1 MPVVSVLMPT
11 YNAEKYLKEAIDSI
25 LNQTFTDFEFLII
38 DDNSKDKTKK
48 IIGKYNDKRIKLIKG
63 PQKGLAAALNCG
75 IKKAQGKY
83 IARMDAD
90 DISLPARLEKQ
101 VNYLEAHPEI
111 TVLGMGSVGACRQCA
126 VKQYQNAEDTRG
138 RLVMSCMTP
147 ASDGTFISI
156 DDEEAKQFRES
167 VVEWLMTNHP
177 HDCPVCEEGGNCHLQ
192 DMTVMT
198 GHSFRRYR
206 FTKRTHRNQDL
217 GPFISHEMNR
227 CIACYRCVRYYK
239 DYADGTDLGVYGAH
253 DNVYFGRP
261 EDGTLESEFS
271 GNLVEICPTGVF
283 TDKTHSERYNRKWDM
298 QFAPSICQQC
308 SIGCNISPGERYG
321 ELRRIENRY
330 NGTVNHY
337 FLCDRGRF
345 GYGYVNLKD
354 RPRQPV
360 QRRGDDFITL
370 NAEQAMQGAADILR
384 QSKKVIGIGSPRAS
398 VESNFALRELVGE
411 ENFYTGIAHGEQER
425 LQLALKVL
433 REGGIYTPALR
444 EIESYDAVLVLGE
457 DVTQTGARVALAVRQ
472 AVKGKAREMAAAQKV
487 ADWQIAAILNI
498 GQRAKHPLF
507 VTNVDDTRLD
517 DIAAWT
523 YRAPVEDQARL
534 GFAIAHALDNSAPA
548 VDGIEPELQSKIDVI
563 VQALAGA
570 KKPLIISGTNAGSL
584 EVIQA
589 AANVAKALKGRGADV
604 GITMIARS
612 VNSMGLGIMGGG
624 SLEEALTELETGRA
638 DAVVVLENDL
648 HRHASAIRVNAALA
662 KAPLVMVV
670 DHQRT
675 AIMENAHL
683 VLSAASFAE
692 SDGTVINNEG
702 RAQRFFQVYDPAYYD
717 SKTVMLESW
726 RWLHSLHS
734 TLLSREVDWTQLDHV
749 IDAVVAKIPELAGIK
764 DAAPD
769 ATFRIRGQKLARE
782 PHRYSGRT
790 AMRANISVHE
800 PRQPQDID
808 TMFTFSMEG
817 NNQPTAHR
825 SQVPFAW
832 APGWNSPQAW
842 NKFQDEVGGKLRFG
856 DPGVRLFETSE
867 NGLDYFTSV
876 PARFQ
881 PQDGKWRI
889 APYYHLFG
897 SDELSQRAPVFQSR
911 MPQPYIK
918 LNPADAAKLGVNAGT
933 HVSFSYDGN
942 TVTLPV
948 EIAEGLTAGQVGLP
962 MGMSGIA
969 PVLAGAHLEDLKEA
983 QQ

>member
-1 MPVVSVLMPT
+1 
-11 YNAEKYLKEAIDSI
+11 
-25 LNQTFTDFEFLII
+25 
-38 DDNSKDKTKK
+38 
-48 IIGKYNDKRIKLIKG
+48 
-63 PQKGLAAALNCG
+63 
-75 IKKAQGKY
+75 
-83 IARMDAD
+83 
-90 DISLPARLEKQ
+90 
-101 VNYLEAHPEI
+101 
-111 TVLGMGSVGACRQCA
+111 
-126 VKQYQNAEDTRG
+126 
-138 RLVMSCMTP
+138 
-147 ASDGTFISI
+147 
-156 DDEEAKQFRES
+156 
-167 VVEWLMTNHP
+167 
-177 HDCPVCEEGGNCHLQ
+177 
-192 DMTVMT
+192 MT

-570 KKPLIISGTNAGSL
+570 KKPLIISGTNTGSA

-648 HRHASAIRVNAALA
+648 HRHASATRVNAALA

-717 SKTVMLESW
+717 SQTVMLESW

-867 NGLDYFTSV
+867 NSLDYFTSV

-933 HVSFSYDGN
+933 RVSFSYDGN
-942 TVTLPV
+942 MVTLPV
-948 EIAEGLTAGQVGLP
+948 EISEGLTAGQVGLP

>member
-1 MPVVSVLMPT
+1 
-11 YNAEKYLKEAIDSI
+11 
-25 LNQTFTDFEFLII
+25 
-38 DDNSKDKTKK
+38 
-48 IIGKYNDKRIKLIKG
+48 
-63 PQKGLAAALNCG
+63 
-75 IKKAQGKY
+75 
-83 IARMDAD
+83 
-90 DISLPARLEKQ
+90 
-101 VNYLEAHPEI
+101 
-111 TVLGMGSVGACRQCA
+111 
-126 VKQYQNAEDTRG
+126 
-138 RLVMSCMTP
+138 MTP

-156 DDEEAKQFRES
+156 DDSEAKQFRES

-177 HDCPVCEEGGNCHLQ
+177 HDCPVLRRGGNCHLQ

-239 DYADGTDLGVYGAH
+239 DYADGTDLGVWRARQRLLAARKMAPGER
-253 DNVYFGRP
+253 VLRQP
-261 EDGTLESEFS
+261 
-271 GNLVEICPTGVF
+271 VEVCPTGVF
-283 TDKTHSERYNRKWDM
+283 TDKTHLERYNRKWDM

-330 NGTVNHY
+330 NGTVNRY

-360 QRRGDDFITL
+360 QRRGDDLITL

-398 VESNFALRELVGE
+398 IESNFALRELVGAD
-411 ENFYTGIAHGEQER
+411 NFYTGIAKGEQAR
-425 LQLALKVL
+425 LQMMLKVL
-433 REGGIYTPALR
+433 REGGIHTPSLR
-444 EIESYDAVLVLGE
+444 DIESYDAVLVLGE
-457 DVTQTGARVALAVRQ
+457 DITQTGARVALAVRQ

-534 GFAIAHALDNSAPA
+534 GFAIAHALDDSAPA
-548 VDGIEPELQSKIDVI
+548 VDGLSQDLQGKVDVI

-570 KKPLIISGTNAGSL
+570 KKPLIISGTNAGSM
-584 EVIQA
+584 EIIQA

-604 GITMIARS
+604 GVTMVARA
-612 VNSMGLGIMGGG
+612 VNSVGLGMIGGG
-624 SLEEALTELETGRA
+624 SLEEALDELESGAA
-638 DAVVVLENDL
+638 DAVIVLENDL
-648 HRHASAIRVNAALA
+648 HRHASAARVDDALA

-675 AIMENAHL
+675 AIMDKAHL

-692 SDGTVINNEG
+692 SDGTVVNNEG

-717 SKTVMLESW
+717 AKTVMLESW

-734 TLLSREVDWTQLDHV
+734 TVNNRQVDWTQLDHV
-749 IDAVVAKIPELAGIK
+749 IDAAIAALPQLAGIK

-800 PRQPQDID
+800 PRQPQDKD
-808 TMFTFSMEG
+808 TMFAFSMEG
-817 NNQPTAHR
+817 NNQPSAPR
-825 SQVPFAW
+825 SQIPFAW

-842 NKFQDEVGGKLRFG
+842 NKFQDEVGGKLRHG
-856 DPGVRLFETSE
+856 DPGVRLFEASAS
-867 NGLDYFTSV
+867 GLEYFTAV
-876 PARFQ
+876 PASFQ
-881 PQDGKWRI
+881 AEEGKWRI

-911 MPQPYIK
+911 MPEPYIK
-918 LNPADAAKLGVNAGT
+918 LNPADAAKLGVNPGAML
-933 HVSFSYDGN
+933 SFSVEGQ
-942 TVTLPV
+942 TLRLPLV
-948 EIAEGLTAGQVGLP
+948 ISEGLTAGQVGLP
-962 MGMSGIA
+962 MGMPGIA
-969 PVLAGAHLEDLKEA
+969 PVLTGSRIDSLQEA
-983 QQ
+983 KA

>member
-1 MPVVSVLMPT
+1 
-11 YNAEKYLKEAIDSI
+11 
-25 LNQTFTDFEFLII
+25 
-38 DDNSKDKTKK
+38 
-48 IIGKYNDKRIKLIKG
+48 
-63 PQKGLAAALNCG
+63 
-75 IKKAQGKY
+75 
-83 IARMDAD
+83 
-90 DISLPARLEKQ
+90 
-101 VNYLEAHPEI
+101 
-111 TVLGMGSVGACRQCA
+111 
-126 VKQYQNAEDTRG
+126 
-138 RLVMSCMTP
+138 
-147 ASDGTFISI
+147 
-156 DDEEAKQFRES
+156 
-167 VVEWLMTNHP
+167 
-177 HDCPVCEEGGNCHLQ
+177 
-192 DMTVMT
+192 MT

-734 TLLSREVDWTQLDHV
+734 TLLSCEVDWTQLDHV

-933 HVSFSYDGN
+933 RVSFSYDGN

>member
-1 MPVVSVLMPT
+1 MATIHVDG
-11 YNAEKYLKEAIDSI
+11 KEYEVNGA
-25 LNQTFTDFEFLII
+25 
-38 DDNSKDKTKK
+38 DN
-48 IIGKYNDKRIKLIKG
+48 L
-63 PQKGLAAALNCG
+63 
-75 IKKAQGKY
+75 
-83 IARMDAD
+83 
-90 DISLPARLEKQ
+90 
-101 VNYLEAHPEI
+101 LEACLSLGLDIPYFCWHPA
-111 TVLGMGSVGACRQCA
+111 LGSVGACRQCA

-271 GNLVEICPTGVF
+271 GNLVEICPTGVFTDKICPTGVF

-570 KKPLIISGTNAGSL
+570 KKPLIISGTNAGSA

-612 VNSMGLGIMGGG
+612 VNSMGLGIIGGG

-648 HRHASAIRVNAALA
+648 HRHASATRVNAALA

-717 SKTVMLESW
+717 SQTVMLESW

-933 HVSFSYDGN
+933 RVSFSYDGN

>member
-1 MPVVSVLMPT
+1 
-11 YNAEKYLKEAIDSI
+11 
-25 LNQTFTDFEFLII
+25 
-38 DDNSKDKTKK
+38 
-48 IIGKYNDKRIKLIKG
+48 IG
-63 PQKGLAAALNCG
+63 
-75 IKKAQGKY
+75 
-83 IARMDAD
+83 
-90 DISLPARLEKQ
+90 
-101 VNYLEAHPEI
+101 
-111 TVLGMGSVGACRQCA
+111 
-126 VKQYQNAEDTRG
+126 
-138 RLVMSCMTP
+138 
-147 ASDGTFISI
+147 
-156 DDEEAKQFRES
+156 
-167 VVEWLMTNHP
+167 
-177 HDCPVCEEGGNCHLQ
+177 
-192 DMTVMT
+192 
-198 GHSFRRYR
+198 
-206 FTKRTHRNQDL
+206 
-217 GPFISHEMNR
+217 
-227 CIACYRCVRYYK
+227 
-239 DYADGTDLGVYGAH
+239 
-253 DNVYFGRP
+253 
-261 EDGTLESEFS
+261 
-271 GNLVEICPTGVF
+271 
-283 TDKTHSERYNRKWDM
+283 
-298 QFAPSICQQC
+298 
-308 SIGCNISPGERYG
+308 
-321 ELRRIENRY
+321 NRY

-933 HVSFSYDGN
+933 RVSFSYDGN

>member
-1 MPVVSVLMPT
+1 MATIHVDG
-11 YNAEKYLKEAIDSI
+11 KEYEVNGA
-25 LNQTFTDFEFLII
+25 
-38 DDNSKDKTKK
+38 DN
-48 IIGKYNDKRIKLIKG
+48 L
-63 PQKGLAAALNCG
+63 
-75 IKKAQGKY
+75 
-83 IARMDAD
+83 
-90 DISLPARLEKQ
+90 
-101 VNYLEAHPEI
+101 LEACLSLGLDIPYFCWHPA
-111 TVLGMGSVGACRQCA
+111 LGSVGACRQCA

-253 DNVYFGRP
+253 DNVYFGCP

-411 ENFYTGIAHGEQER
+411 ENFYTGIAHGEQEH

-570 KKPLIISGTNAGSL
+570 KKPLIISGTNAGSI

-648 HRHASAIRVNAALA
+648 HRHASATRVNAALA

-702 RAQRFFQVYDPAYYD
+702 RAQRFFQVYDPAYYY

>member
-1 MPVVSVLMPT
+1 MATIHVDG
-11 YNAEKYLKEAIDSI
+11 KEYEVNGA
-25 LNQTFTDFEFLII
+25 
-38 DDNSKDKTKK
+38 DN
-48 IIGKYNDKRIKLIKG
+48 L
-63 PQKGLAAALNCG
+63 
-75 IKKAQGKY
+75 
-83 IARMDAD
+83 
-90 DISLPARLEKQ
+90 
-101 VNYLEAHPEI
+101 LEACLSLGLDIPYFCWHPA
-111 TVLGMGSVGACRQCA
+111 LGSVGACRQCA

-217 GPFISHEMNR
+217 GPFISDEMNR

-589 AANVAKALKGRGADV
+589 AANVAKALKGRGANV

-648 HRHASAIRVNAALA
+648 HRHASATRVNAALA

-889 APYYHLFG
+889 APYSHLFG
-897 SDELSQRAPVFQSR
+897 RDELSQRAPVFQSR

-933 HVSFSYDGN
+933 RVSFSYDGN
-942 TVTLPV
+942 MVTLPV
-948 EIAEGLTAGQVGLP
+948 ESSEGLTAGQGGLP

>member
-1 MPVVSVLMPT
+1 M
-11 YNAEKYLKEAIDSI
+11 
-25 LNQTFTDFEFLII
+25 
-38 DDNSKDKTKK
+38 
-48 IIGKYNDKRIKLIKG
+48 
-63 PQKGLAAALNCG
+63 
-75 IKKAQGKY
+75 
-83 IARMDAD
+83 
-90 DISLPARLEKQ
+90 
-101 VNYLEAHPEI
+101 
-111 TVLGMGSVGACRQCA
+111 
-126 VKQYQNAEDTRG
+126 
-138 RLVMSCMTP
+138 
-147 ASDGTFISI
+147 
-156 DDEEAKQFRES
+156 
-167 VVEWLMTNHP
+167 
-177 HDCPVCEEGGNCHLQ
+177 
-192 DMTVMT
+192 
-198 GHSFRRYR
+198 
-206 FTKRTHRNQDL
+206 
-217 GPFISHEMNR
+217 
-227 CIACYRCVRYYK
+227 
-239 DYADGTDLGVYGAH
+239 
-253 DNVYFGRP
+253 
-261 EDGTLESEFS
+261 
-271 GNLVEICPTGVF
+271 
-283 TDKTHSERYNRKWDM
+283 
-298 QFAPSICQQC
+298 
-308 SIGCNISPGERYG
+308 
-321 ELRRIENRY
+321 
-330 NGTVNHY
+330 
-337 FLCDRGRF
+337 
-345 GYGYVNLKD
+345 
-354 RPRQPV
+354 
-360 QRRGDDFITL
+360 
-370 NAEQAMQGAADILR
+370 
-384 QSKKVIGIGSPRAS
+384 
-398 VESNFALRELVGE
+398 ESNFALRELVGE

-570 KKPLIISGTNAGSL
+570 KKPLIISGTNAGSA

-612 VNSMGLGIMGGG
+612 VNSMGLGIIGGG

-648 HRHASAIRVNAALA
+648 HRHASATRVNAALA

-717 SKTVMLESW
+717 SQTVMLESW

-933 HVSFSYDGN
+933 RVSFSYDGN

>member
-1 MPVVSVLMPT
+1 MATIHVDG
-11 YNAEKYLKEAIDSI
+11 KEYEVNGA
-25 LNQTFTDFEFLII
+25 
-38 DDNSKDKTKK
+38 DN
-48 IIGKYNDKRIKLIKG
+48 L
-63 PQKGLAAALNCG
+63 
-75 IKKAQGKY
+75 
-83 IARMDAD
+83 
-90 DISLPARLEKQ
+90 
-101 VNYLEAHPEI
+101 LEACLSLGLDIPYFCWHPA
-111 TVLGMGSVGACRQCA
+111 LGSVGACRQCA
-126 VKQYQNAEDTRG
+126 VKQYQNVEDTRG

-239 DYADGTDLGVYGAH
+239 DYADGTDLSVYGAH

-517 DIAAWT
+517 DIAALT

-570 KKPLIISGTNAGSL
+570 KKPLIISGTNAGSI

-648 HRHASAIRVNAALA
+648 HRHASATRVNAALA

>member
-1 MPVVSVLMPT
+1 MATIHVDG
-11 YNAEKYLKEAIDSI
+11 KEYEVNGA
-25 LNQTFTDFEFLII
+25 
-38 DDNSKDKTKK
+38 DNLLQACLS
-48 IIGKYNDKRIKLIKG
+48 L
-63 PQKGLAAALNCG
+63 GLDIPYFCWHPAL
-75 IKKAQGKY
+75 
-83 IARMDAD
+83 
-90 DISLPARLEKQ
+90 
-101 VNYLEAHPEI
+101 
-111 TVLGMGSVGACRQCA
+111 GSVGACRQCA

-147 ASDGTFISI
+147 ATDGTFISI

-398 VESNFALRELVGE
+398 IESNFALRELVGA
-411 ENFYTGIAHGEQER
+411 ENFYTGIARGEQER

-507 VTNVDDTRLD
+507 VTNVDGTRLD

-534 GFAIAHALDNSAPA
+534 GFAIAHALDNTAPA
-548 VDGIEPELQSKIDVI
+548 VDGIDSDLQNKIDVI

-570 KKPLIISGTNAGSL
+570 KKPLIISGTNAGSS

-612 VNSMGLGIMGGG
+612 VNSMGLGMMGGG
-624 SLEEALTELETGRA
+624 SLDDALGELETGSA

-648 HRHASAIRVNAALA
+648 HRHASATRVNAALA

-692 SDGTVINNEG
+692 SDGTVINNEAA
-702 RAQRFFQVYDPAYYD
+702 RSASSRFMIRPTTITRRLCWKAGAGCIHCTAP
-717 SKTVMLESW
+717 SKTAKWTGL
-726 RWLHSLHS
+726 SL
-734 TLLSREVDWTQLDHV
+734 TT
-749 IDAVVAKIPELAGIK
+749 
-764 DAAPD
+764 
-769 ATFRIRGQKLARE
+769 
-782 PHRYSGRT
+782 
-790 AMRANISVHE
+790 
-800 PRQPQDID
+800 
-808 TMFTFSMEG
+808 
-817 NNQPTAHR
+817 
-825 SQVPFAW
+825 
-832 APGWNSPQAW
+832 
-842 NKFQDEVGGKLRFG
+842 
-856 DPGVRLFETSE
+856 
-867 NGLDYFTSV
+867 
-876 PARFQ
+876 
-881 PQDGKWRI
+881 
-889 APYYHLFG
+889 
-897 SDELSQRAPVFQSR
+897 
-911 MPQPYIK
+911 
-918 LNPADAAKLGVNAGT
+918 
-933 HVSFSYDGN
+933 
-942 TVTLPV
+942 
-948 EIAEGLTAGQVGLP
+948 
-962 MGMSGIA
+962 
-969 PVLAGAHLEDLKEA
+969 
-983 QQ
+983 

>member
-1 MPVVSVLMPT
+1 
-11 YNAEKYLKEAIDSI
+11 
-25 LNQTFTDFEFLII
+25 
-38 DDNSKDKTKK
+38 
-48 IIGKYNDKRIKLIKG
+48 
-63 PQKGLAAALNCG
+63 
-75 IKKAQGKY
+75 
-83 IARMDAD
+83 
-90 DISLPARLEKQ
+90 
-101 VNYLEAHPEI
+101 
-111 TVLGMGSVGACRQCA
+111 
-126 VKQYQNAEDTRG
+126 
-138 RLVMSCMTP
+138 
-147 ASDGTFISI
+147 
-156 DDEEAKQFRES
+156 
-167 VVEWLMTNHP
+167 
-177 HDCPVCEEGGNCHLQ
+177 
-192 DMTVMT
+192 
-198 GHSFRRYR
+198 
-206 FTKRTHRNQDL
+206 
-217 GPFISHEMNR
+217 
-227 CIACYRCVRYYK
+227 
-239 DYADGTDLGVYGAH
+239 
-253 DNVYFGRP
+253 
-261 EDGTLESEFS
+261 
-271 GNLVEICPTGVF
+271 
-283 TDKTHSERYNRKWDM
+283 M

-648 HRHASAIRVNAALA
+648 HRHASATRVNAALA

-933 HVSFSYDGN
+933 RVSFSYDGN

-948 EIAEGLTAGQVGLP
+948 EIAEGLTRGQVGLP

-969 PVLAGAHLEDLKEA
+969 PVLAGSHLEDLKEA

>member
-1 MPVVSVLMPT
+1 
-11 YNAEKYLKEAIDSI
+11 
-25 LNQTFTDFEFLII
+25 
-38 DDNSKDKTKK
+38 
-48 IIGKYNDKRIKLIKG
+48 
-63 PQKGLAAALNCG
+63 
-75 IKKAQGKY
+75 
-83 IARMDAD
+83 
-90 DISLPARLEKQ
+90 
-101 VNYLEAHPEI
+101 
-111 TVLGMGSVGACRQCA
+111 
-126 VKQYQNAEDTRG
+126 
-138 RLVMSCMTP
+138 
-147 ASDGTFISI
+147 
-156 DDEEAKQFRES
+156 
-167 VVEWLMTNHP
+167 
-177 HDCPVCEEGGNCHLQ
+177 
-192 DMTVMT
+192 
-198 GHSFRRYR
+198 
-206 FTKRTHRNQDL
+206 
-217 GPFISHEMNR
+217 MNR
-227 CIACYRCVRYYK
+227 
-239 DYADGTDLGVYGAH
+239 
-253 DNVYFGRP
+253 
-261 EDGTLESEFS
+261 
-271 GNLVEICPTGVF
+271 
-283 TDKTHSERYNRKWDM
+283 
-298 QFAPSICQQC
+298 
-308 SIGCNISPGERYG
+308 
-321 ELRRIENRY
+321 
-330 NGTVNHY
+330 Y

-360 QRRGDDFITL
+360 QRRGDDLITL

-398 VESNFALRELVGE
+398 IESNFALRELVGAD
-411 ENFYTGIAHGEQER
+411 NFYTGIAKGEQAR
-425 LQLALKVL
+425 LQMMLKVL
-433 REGGIYTPALR
+433 REGGIHTPSLR
-444 EIESYDAVLVLGE
+444 DIESYDAVLVLGE

-570 KKPLIISGTNAGSL
+570 KKPLIISGTNAGSA

-648 HRHASAIRVNAALA
+648 HRHASATRVNAALA

-717 SKTVMLESW
+717 AKTVMLESW

-782 PHRYSGRT
+782 PHRYGGRT

-933 HVSFSYDGN
+933 RVSFSYDGN

>member
-1 MPVVSVLMPT
+1 
-11 YNAEKYLKEAIDSI
+11 
-25 LNQTFTDFEFLII
+25 
-38 DDNSKDKTKK
+38 
-48 IIGKYNDKRIKLIKG
+48 
-63 PQKGLAAALNCG
+63 
-75 IKKAQGKY
+75 
-83 IARMDAD
+83 
-90 DISLPARLEKQ
+90 
-101 VNYLEAHPEI
+101 
-111 TVLGMGSVGACRQCA
+111 
-126 VKQYQNAEDTRG
+126 
-138 RLVMSCMTP
+138 
-147 ASDGTFISI
+147 
-156 DDEEAKQFRES
+156 
-167 VVEWLMTNHP
+167 
-177 HDCPVCEEGGNCHLQ
+177 
-192 DMTVMT
+192 
-198 GHSFRRYR
+198 
-206 FTKRTHRNQDL
+206 
-217 GPFISHEMNR
+217 
-227 CIACYRCVRYYK
+227 
-239 DYADGTDLGVYGAH
+239 
-253 DNVYFGRP
+253 
-261 EDGTLESEFS
+261 
-271 GNLVEICPTGVF
+271 
-283 TDKTHSERYNRKWDM
+283 M

-933 HVSFSYDGN
+933 RVSFSYDGN

>member
-1 MPVVSVLMPT
+1 M
-11 YNAEKYLKEAIDSI
+11 
-25 LNQTFTDFEFLII
+25 
-38 DDNSKDKTKK
+38 
-48 IIGKYNDKRIKLIKG
+48 
-63 PQKGLAAALNCG
+63 
-75 IKKAQGKY
+75 
-83 IARMDAD
+83 
-90 DISLPARLEKQ
+90 
-101 VNYLEAHPEI
+101 
-111 TVLGMGSVGACRQCA
+111 
-126 VKQYQNAEDTRG
+126 
-138 RLVMSCMTP
+138 
-147 ASDGTFISI
+147 
-156 DDEEAKQFRES
+156 
-167 VVEWLMTNHP
+167 
-177 HDCPVCEEGGNCHLQ
+177 
-192 DMTVMT
+192 
-198 GHSFRRYR
+198 
-206 FTKRTHRNQDL
+206 
-217 GPFISHEMNR
+217 
-227 CIACYRCVRYYK
+227 
-239 DYADGTDLGVYGAH
+239 
-253 DNVYFGRP
+253 
-261 EDGTLESEFS
+261 
-271 GNLVEICPTGVF
+271 
-283 TDKTHSERYNRKWDM
+283 
-298 QFAPSICQQC
+298 
-308 SIGCNISPGERYG
+308 
-321 ELRRIENRY
+321 
-330 NGTVNHY
+330 
-337 FLCDRGRF
+337 
-345 GYGYVNLKD
+345 
-354 RPRQPV
+354 
-360 QRRGDDFITL
+360 
-370 NAEQAMQGAADILR
+370 
-384 QSKKVIGIGSPRAS
+384 
-398 VESNFALRELVGE
+398 
-411 ENFYTGIAHGEQER
+411 
-425 LQLALKVL
+425 
-433 REGGIYTPALR
+433 
-444 EIESYDAVLVLGE
+444 
-457 DVTQTGARVALAVRQ
+457 RQ

-570 KKPLIISGTNAGSL
+570 KKPLIISGTNAGSA

-648 HRHASAIRVNAALA
+648 HRHASATRVNAALA

-825 SQVPFAW
+825 SQVPFAR
-832 APGWNSPQAW
+832 APGWNSRRRGTNSGRSGRQTALW
-842 NKFQDEVGGKLRFG
+842 RSGRA
-856 DPGVRLFETSE
+856 
-867 NGLDYFTSV
+867 SV
-876 PARFQ
+876 
-881 PQDGKWRI
+881 
-889 APYYHLFG
+889 
-897 SDELSQRAPVFQSR
+897 
-911 MPQPYIK
+911 
-918 LNPADAAKLGVNAGT
+918 
-933 HVSFSYDGN
+933 
-942 TVTLPV
+942 
-948 EIAEGLTAGQVGLP
+948 
-962 MGMSGIA
+962 
-969 PVLAGAHLEDLKEA
+969 
-983 QQ
+983 